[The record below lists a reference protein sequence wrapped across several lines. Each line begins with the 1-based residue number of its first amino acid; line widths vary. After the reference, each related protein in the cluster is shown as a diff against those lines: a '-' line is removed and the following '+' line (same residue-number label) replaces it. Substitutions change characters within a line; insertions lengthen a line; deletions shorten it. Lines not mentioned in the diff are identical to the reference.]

1 MFSALRITADS
12 LIPGVASSP
21 VVQLELA
28 VLAVAAVLSLLQPRL
43 ADRWFQALEQGVVRL
58 SARPWRSILVVA
70 AFAVVLRLSLLP
82 VAPVPVPEHH
92 DEFSYLLPADTIAG
106 GRIANPT
113 HSMWMHFESF
123 HINQRPTY
131 ASSYPPVQGLILA
144 AGKLVGGHPWLG
156 VLAALAVMCGA
167 ITWMLQ
173 GWFPPGWALLGGVLA
188 AL

>member
-92 DEFSYLLPADTIAG
+92 DEFSYLLAADTFVR
-106 GRIANPT
+106 GRLANPT
-113 HSMWMHFESF
+113 HSMWMAF
-123 HINQRPTY
+123 HRFYIQSSATQRR
-131 ASSYPPVQGLILA
+131 A
-144 AGKLVGGHPWLG
+144 
-156 VLAALAVMCGA
+156 
-167 ITWMLQ
+167 
-173 GWFPPGWALLGGVLA
+173 FPPGL
-188 AL
+188 